1 MMDDFRDVVSV
12 GAMLR
17 QRVSKHE
24 GTACMREG
32 STYDSAYAE
41 SQSAPSWVARVSMV
55 GIHRVPKMTGART
68 TSICLSAGSTAIGPS
83 TLCVVIMSKRKELPL
98 SETYV
103 RPKYILQKIP
113 EASLFFLS
121 INPHRRKS
129 HQIRY
134 EGW

>member
-1 MMDDFRDVVSV
+1 
-12 GAMLR
+12 
-17 QRVSKHE
+17 
-24 GTACMREG
+24 
-32 STYDSAYAE
+32 
-41 SQSAPSWVARVSMV
+41 
-55 GIHRVPKMTGART
+55 MTGART

-134 EGW
+134 EGGSCVVCWNTSAKGGLGMRALGVVLNRPKDWESRQGLSWGVNPRDKNRRKKV